1 MNGFHGCRL
10 YEDLANEAIMSIK
23 SETIKHKI
31 AVYVAMIGCA
41 LAVMVSPAVSA
52 DPQSLQTGLTTTI
65 LSLEK
70 TRKVVIEQQ
79 LSAAGWAKPAYSR
92 EEALLFVAYL
102 EGRINHYCKALYL
115 SGGPQSLEGLPCGS
129 PTQLMAGDPRF
140 ESVPDFSGQTSGEK
154 VARLEEEFTAAL
166 GEFDEMLLQ
175 EQEKVAAHIPRQRE
189 DGGGGQGGQP
199 GQSGGPETTT
209 GSTSGE
215 LEQAPGGTD
224 IESDSRQTGG
234 GPEQGATNEGAGQGS
249 AESSRVPPSQGSR
262 ELSEDDDVVARQLR
276 EAAEQ
281 ETDPEVKEKLWEE
294 YRKYKEGT
302 Q

>member
-1 MNGFHGCRL
+1 MT
-10 YEDLANEAIMSIK
+10 MSIR
-23 SETIKHKI
+23 SEIVKRTMTACA
-31 AVYVAMIGCA
+31 AVSGCA
-41 LAVMVSPAVSA
+41 LALMISSAVSAA
-52 DPQSLQTGLTTTI
+52 DPQSVQTGLTTTI

-70 TRKVVIEQQ
+70 TRKAVIEQH
-79 LSAAGWAKPAYSR
+79 LSVAGRGEPAYSR
-92 EEALLFVAYL
+92 EEGLLFVAYL
-102 EGRINHYCKALYL
+102 EGRITHYCRALYL

-129 PTQLMAGDPRF
+129 PAQLLEGDPRF
-140 ESVPDFSGQTSGEK
+140 ASVPDFSGQTSGEK

-189 DGGGGQGGQP
+189 DGSGGQGGQP
-199 GQSGGPETTT
+199 GQDGEPETTT
-209 GSTSGE
+209 GG
-215 LEQAPGGTD
+215 AGGGQEKAAGGAD
-224 IESDSRQTGG
+224 IESGSRQSGG
-234 GPEQGATNEGAGQGS
+234 GPEQGATNEGAGQGK
-249 AESSRVPPSQGSR
+249 AESPQRPVSQGPR

-302 Q
+302 K